1 MNCRRDSHADGINET
16 YIAQSVRHHRRP
28 VTRLF
33 YAAFIHKE
41 HQKEGICISG
51 YKLNFKGG
59 FEPKNYP

>member
-1 MNCRRDSHADGINET
+1 MKEAIQAVHYLRPTFSARSERI
-16 YIAQSVRHHRRP
+16 IRHRP

-41 HQKEGICISG
+41 YQRRVYISG